1 MPVTRDEDTFHTDK
15 PRVMIADRGR
25 DFEATGKRLTGW
37 LSARMPQAV
46 DLTLANLNYPLGAG
60 MSNETILFD
69 ATWREGGT
77 SVRRSFV
84 LRLHPGSYQMFLD
97 PGFER
102 QIALIRSLRAEGL
115 LVPRIYWDEMDAG
128 VLGQPFF
135 VMEKVEG
142 RVPVSH
148 PVYNLQG
155 WLYDAPAASRR
166 LVWEDAMRQMARVHA
181 VPLERVPFLDRE
193 GYVGDGFQQEFAYW
207 KAAYHWASEGRS
219 APVIEQAI
227 EWLDANMPAR
237 YETGLSWGDARI
249 GNMIFGPDYKVAAMI
264 DWEQASTAGGLL
276 DLAWWLIMDR
286 MFSEGI
292 GVKRLDGL
300 GTRQET
306 IDLWTS
312 LTSRSIEHL
321 YWNQVFAAVRG
332 AVLVV
337 RQAALR
343 NSAPSMSN
351 ANNNL
356 FTRELCKL
364 MGWDAPADTNF

>member
-1 MPVTRDEDTFHTDK
+1 MPSTGAENTLTSDK
-15 PRVMIADRGR
+15 PRVMIANRGR
-25 DFEATGKRLTGW
+25 DFEATGKRLTEW
-37 LSARMPQAV
+37 LAGRMPEAA
-46 DLTLANLNYPLGAG
+46 DLILANLNYPLGAG
-60 MSNETILFD
+60 VSNETILFD
-69 ATWREGGT
+69 ATWIEGGRP
-77 SVRRSFV
+77 VRRSFV

-102 QIALIRSLRAEGL
+102 QIALIRALAAEGL
-115 LVPRIYWDEMDAG
+115 LVPRIYWDEMDPA
-128 VLGQPFF
+128 VLGNPFF

-155 WLYDAPAASRR
+155 WLYDAPVPSRR
-166 LVWEDAMRQMARVHA
+166 LAWEDAMRQMARVHA
-181 VPLERVPFLDRE
+181 VPLEHVPFLDRE
-193 GYVGDGFQQEFAYW
+193 GYDGDGFQQEFAYW
-207 KAAYHWASEGRS
+207 KAAYHWAANGRS
-219 APVIEQAI
+219 APIIDQAI
-227 EWLDANMPAR
+227 EWLEAHMPPR

-249 GNMIFGPDYKVAAMI
+249 GNMIFGPDYKVAAML
-264 DWEQASTAGGLL
+264 DWEQASAAGGLL

-292 GVKRLDGL
+292 GVTRLDGL

-312 LTSRSIEHL
+312 LTGRSVEHL
-321 YWNQVFAAVRG
+321 HWNEVFAAVRG
-332 AVLVV
+332 AALVV

-343 NSAPSMSN
+343 NSAPPMSN

-364 MGWDAPADTNF
+364 MGWKPPADTDF